1 MRVLYKGVGEP
12 PNRVEL
18 PASIR
23 ALRASVGGPVEMH
36 KIASSAAVV
45 CNAEGATRD
54 LPYNCSFLGMDWRG
68 PVLIVGVNGE
78 EFCDIPEGS
87 FIFLESMVGRK

>member
-18 PASIR
+18 PNSLR
-23 ALRASVGGPVEMH
+23 ALQASVGGRIEAH
-36 KIASSAAVV
+36 KFSASAAVV
-45 CNAEGATRD
+45 CNAEGAINGM
-54 LPYNCSFLGMDWRG
+54 PYNCHFLGVDWYG
-68 PVLIVGVNGE
+68 PVLIVGVNEE
-78 EFCDIPEGS
+78 EFCDIPESS